1 MKPLHGLW
9 LVVLIALAAV
19 PAATGWAQ
27 DAQTDRAQALL
38 KKGIDQYKAKDFQQC
53 QQTLRGVDRSR
64 LSGVRQAQLDDY
76 GKKAA
81 AAIGQQRAAMAAYQ
95 QALAALKANQLARAE
110 ALFGQVAGSQFVTDQ
125 VRQDARK
132 QQKLAAGRIAAA
144 KAAGGSATTQPATVS
159 PPAKSGI
166 EKVRTQELQARIDRA
181 DRYIRLG
188 REAMDHYEIDK
199 AVGYFKRAVELVPQ
213 YEPARL
219 ALAGAQARK
228 GTTKGRSAISELQK
242 LLTIRKQRVETGY
255 AQAVQRSRQALHLPK
270 SKEDFARA
278 RQELDHAKTLVTSK
292 ANRILFTD
300 EQYRRKLAEIDE
312 VVRFIDREEL
322 QWDQDRVE
330 HQRAELL
337 QRERIR
343 REETDRQLRE
353 KISTLWVRA
362 GTLRK
367 EHKYTQAVDILQRI
381 RQLDPEDGRAAE
393 MYETLSGFVLR
404 LRDKEAV
411 GTGLREETKQLVGIR
426 EAQIPWYMLLRYPTD
441 WPQIRESRRRFAVG
455 AAAESPA
462 NRAVRKKLMQTHR
475 KFEFSGV
482 PFEQVTEFMR
492 EVSGA
497 SIHVKWN
504 ALEQAG
510 INRDTPVNVKLT
522 DVTIEKALRTVLDDV
537 GGINPLGFVIDDGVI
552 TISTRNDLS
561 RQVVTRVYDISDLI
575 VRVPSFEGPRID
587 LSNQSTNASSNN
599 TSGGGGS
606 GGFFGSGGNNT
617 GGGNN
622 VGGENQVSRQQL
634 IGDMLDLIRATISPD
649 SWITASGTGSIR
661 EMGGQIVVS
670 QTPENQES
678 LTRLLEQLREAKALQ
693 INVEARFIQVTT
705 GFLNHIG
712 IDLDFYFNL
721 TSRLKPVDDGSGGW
735 LTDPLTGARIV
746 DSSAGAFLPQWQ
758 RRGLVSNRFTPMG
771 MRQGS
776 FDFAGPQQ
784 TFVPSSI
791 GGTATSSA
799 LSIAGTFLD
808 DIQVDFLI
816 SATQANQSTRTL
828 TAPRLTLYN
837 SQRAYVTVSTQQAY
851 VAGTEPEVVENVA
864 AYRPIIA
871 TVSTGTTLDVE
882 ATISADRKYVTM
894 TIRPQ
899 VSTVNGFTEYQ
910 GALDAAGNPIP
921 GSGTLQLPNV
931 TIQEVQCT
939 VSVPDK
945 ATLLLG
951 GQRLAGEVEREMGVP
966 ILAKIP
972 VLNRAFT
979 NRSIVRDEQTLLI
992 MVRPEI
998 IIQKEYEDTT
1008 FPE

>member
-1 MKPLHGLW
+1 
-9 LVVLIALAAV
+9 LI
-19 PAATGWAQ
+19 
-27 DAQTDRAQALL
+27 
-38 KKGIDQYKAKDFQQC
+38 
-53 QQTLRGVDRSR
+53 
-64 LSGVRQAQLDDY
+64 
-76 GKKAA
+76 
-81 AAIGQQRAAMAAYQ
+81 
-95 QALAALKANQLARAE
+95 
-110 ALFGQVAGSQFVTDQ
+110 
-125 VRQDARK
+125 
-132 QQKLAAGRIAAA
+132 
-144 KAAGGSATTQPATVS
+144 
-159 PPAKSGI
+159 
-166 EKVRTQELQARIDRA
+166 
-181 DRYIRLG
+181 
-188 REAMDHYEIDK
+188 
-199 AVGYFKRAVELVPQ
+199 
-213 YEPARL
+213 
-219 ALAGAQARK
+219 
-228 GTTKGRSAISELQK
+228 
-242 LLTIRKQRVETGY
+242 
-255 AQAVQRSRQALHLPK
+255 
-270 SKEDFARA
+270 
-278 RQELDHAKTLVTSK
+278 
-292 ANRILFTD
+292 
-300 EQYRRKLAEIDE
+300 
-312 VVRFIDREEL
+312 
-322 QWDQDRVE
+322 
-330 HQRAELL
+330 
-337 QRERIR
+337 
-343 REETDRQLRE
+343 
-353 KISTLWVRA
+353 
-362 GTLRK
+362 
-367 EHKYTQAVDILQRI
+367 
-381 RQLDPEDGRAAE
+381 
-393 MYETLSGFVLR
+393 
-404 LRDKEAV
+404 
-411 GTGLREETKQLVGIR
+411 GIR
-426 EAQIPWYMLLRYPTD
+426 EAQIPWYMLLRYPKD
-441 WPQIRESRRRFAVG
+441 WPQIRESRRKYAVG

-522 DVTIEKALRTVLDDV
+522 DVTIEKALRTILEDV
-537 GGINPLGFVIDDGVI
+537 GGINDLGFVIDDGVI
-552 TISTRNDLS
+552 TISTKEDLS

-575 VRVPSFEGPRID
+575 IRVPNFIAPRID
-587 LSNQSTNASSNN
+587 LSNQAGNA
-599 TSGGGGS
+599 
-606 GGFFGSGGNNT
+606 
-617 GGGNN
+617 GGNN
-622 VGGENQVSRQQL
+622 VGNGGGGFFGGGTGTNNVTGNNVGEENEVTRQQL
-634 IGDMLDLIRATISPD
+634 IDDILELIRTTISPD
-649 SWITASGTGSIR
+649 SWITAAGTGSIR

-678 LTRLLEQLREAKALQ
+678 LVRLLEQLREAKALQ

-721 TSRLKPVDDGSGGW
+721 SSRLKPVDDGTGAF

-746 DSSAGAFLPQWQ
+746 DRSAAAYLPQWE
-758 RRGLVSNRFTPMG
+758 RRGLISNRWTPLG
-771 MRQGS
+771 ARLGS
-776 FDFAGPQQ
+776 FEFAGPQQ
-784 TFVPSSI
+784 TLVPGSI

-808 DIQVDFLI
+808 DMQVDFLI

-837 SQRAYVTVSTQQAY
+837 GQRAYVTVATQQAY

-864 AYRPIIA
+864 AFRPIIG

-882 ATISADRKYVTM
+882 ATISADRKYVNM

-899 VSTVNGFTEYQ
+899 VSTVNGFIEYQ
-910 GALDAAGNPIP
+910 GAVDADGNPIP
-921 GSGTLQLPNV
+921 GSGSLQLPNV

-945 ATLLLG
+945 GTLLLG

-992 MVRPEI
+992 MVKPEI